1 MAAGKRLRDSEESSE
16 TPACKQSKI
25 GDFFAPKSNLE
36 ERYIFAV
43 ETSNQFSP
51 LQTASDNERELVTN
65 ESYELACSMEAIT
78 QVDKESVIP
87 GEINEEP
94 NPSHYLLIAK
104 TVECLFSKIRAME
117 AVLTNL
123 SSEVKKLTFTLNN
136 TTSAIPTSNIINADR
151 NPPCEAQL
159 RKSQPLVG
167 EEALSPPAFPQASS
181 NMGDAPLG
189 GPLSRCQY
197 ETNYE
202 MDLDMRSHWV
212 VSTDLSTPTN
222 SKSLADELREA
233 DYPLAPQPSTSASN
247 GTLMELEESTPPPIA
262 PAPTKLGLE
271 PDCSRESSLTP
282 SAQDGPED
290 PLLPLPHVNGN
301 LDNSTEDTLLLSFGT
316 LSAQEQLDIIERL
329 ELTKNRLLSLR
340 RNNPHGPPCDQTGL
354 RNSSDSDRGG
364 IRPSSPAQDMLDS
377 RPLPGPNNEIL
388 AATDAPEVAARISGS
403 PQVLRNGSVLVD
415 WEQSLN
421 QITELD

>member
-1 MAAGKRLRDSEESSE
+1 MKDG
-16 TPACKQSKI
+16 SKI
-25 GDFFAPKSNLE
+25 PAAVLKYKLELWKKGIFPARYFINTVIAALCPKDVIKSNSRRQQEDISTSIVCSQDITLQLE
-36 ERYIFAV
+36 P
-43 ETSNQFSP
+43 TNDNMDSP
-51 LQTASDNERELVTN
+51 HEGSSVLELPV
-65 ESYELACSMEAIT
+65 
-78 QVDKESVIP
+78 QVDLKRGGP
-87 GEINEEP
+87 K
-94 NPSHYLLIAK
+94 LRTDL
-104 TVECLFSKIRAME
+104 
-117 AVLTNL
+117 
-123 SSEVKKLTFTLNN
+123 KLT
-136 TTSAIPTSNIINADR
+136 SSSNIYNGM
-151 NPPCEAQL
+151 NNQAQL

-364 IRPSSPAQDMLDS
+364 IRPSSSAQDMLDS

-388 AATDAPEVAARISGS
+388 AATDAPEVAARSSGS